1 LIEGF
6 LNRETR
12 DGLSAAEQSY
22 LHESFKY
29 TGGGLALTALAAR
42 QMFKSGVA
50 FRIMSANPCAF
61 YVTTPR
67 NTFSDAEGNIQ
78 GLFLVSAW
86 WVALEP

>member
-1 LIEGF
+1 VIEGF

-12 DGLSAAEQSY
+12 DGLSAVEQSY

-50 FRIMSANPCAF
+50 FRIMSANPCGF
-61 YVTTPR
+61 HITTSR
-67 NTFSDAEGNIQ
+67 GM
-78 GLFLVSAW
+78 FLTLKEKYRASSRCQ
-86 WVALEP
+86 LGG